1 VNTSQPNHSSR
12 PEDFFEI
19 FSSASLK
26 KKSEINTPTQA
37 KQTVPSNRNV
47 KKEIVADLAYQEIYE
62 ELHETDPNEAIIW
75 MGRSSQA
82 IHFVA
87 YIICFLFFWLIFPLI
102 IAYYLYLSTKRTIYV
117 LTNQRLRVYSGIFIR
132 RIDDLEL
139 YRVKDTVFLQSFLL
153 GLFNCSNIQLFTSDA
168 TWGDSSIPGIEN
180 GRALREKIRKVV
192 EINREHKGVSEV
204 DYYATAAPIPL
215 R

>member
-1 VNTSQPNHSSR
+1 MNTSKTNRSFPPQ
-12 PEDFFEI
+12 DLFEI

-26 KKSEINTPTQA
+26 KTSETSTPTKNTQA
-37 KQTVPSNRNV
+37 ISSNENS
-47 KKEIVADLAYQEIYE
+47 KKKLITDPAYQEIYE

-75 MGRSSQA
+75 IGRSSQA
-82 IHFVA
+82 IHFLA
-87 YIICFLFFWLIFPLI
+87 YSICFLFFWLIFPLI
-102 IAYYLYLSTKRTIYV
+102 VAYYLYLSTKRTIYV

-204 DYYATAAPIPL
+204 DYYATAAPMPL